1 MRNEEAIRYGRVPIR
16 VLLRGG
22 PDGWHYV
29 IADKDGTEE
38 RVALR
43 GAGAGWE
50 GGDPEPAW
58 WRRRLDE
65 TADDLRGHVG
75 RALSDRT
82 FLELGLES
90 DISWFAVEAPFDWEG
105 LVTLRDPDPA
115 RFPGKVPPYVVALEP
130 GNGAVLPDAH
140 LRFSTRA
147 ADAWTTLATVAEQC
161 GTQPP
166 RARFLCGWA
175 GHRDIRVGRGRLAV
189 STERQDG
196 RGDELVGEIYG
207 ERATGW
213 GGNPELRF
221 RLDGIDLLDDPADDV
236 IALLRD
242 LAHEVNE
249 RGRMAHLPGLGLRLY
264 RPEGESAQGLFTG
277 VSLQAAWR
285 HRR

>member
-1 MRNEEAIRYGRVPIR
+1 MRNEGAIKFGRVPIR
-16 VLLRGG
+16 VLLRGEPG
-22 PDGWHYV
+22 GWHYV
-29 IADKDGTEE
+29 IVEKDGAEE
-38 RVALR
+38 RVEVR
-43 GAGAGWE
+43 GPGVRWE
-50 GGDPEPAW
+50 GGQPEPAW

-65 TADDLRGHVG
+65 TAQGLREHLG
-75 RALSDRT
+75 RSLSDRT
-82 FLELGLES
+82 FLELGLEA
-90 DISWFAVEAPFDWEG
+90 DISWFEVEAPVAWEG

-115 RFPGKVPPYVVALEP
+115 RFPGKVPPYVVTLEP

-166 RARFLCGWA
+166 KAQFLCGWA
-175 GHRDIRVGRGRLAV
+175 DHRSIWVGRGRLAV

-196 RGDELVGEIYG
+196 RRDELVGEIYG
-207 ERATGW
+207 ERVTGW

-242 LAHEVNE
+242 LGHEVTE
-249 RGRMAHLPGLGLRLY
+249 RGRMSHLPALGLRLY
-264 RPEGESAQGLFTG
+264 RPEGQPEQGLFTG
-277 VSLQAAWR
+277 VSLQAPWR